1 MRAIGIDF
9 GTTNSAIA
17 AAADGEVRLAAF
29 DDAALR
35 VFRSILFFQRP
46 DPGQPPRPTAG
57 PGAIEQY
64 IDDNDGRLIQSMKSF
79 LTSGSFHSTDIFGRM
94 YTLEQLLTYFLRS
107 LRARAEATLG
117 PLGERAVVGRP
128 VHYAGEGPR
137 CSEEVALQRMRGAL
151 TAAGFP
157 DVTFTYEPVGAAY
170 EYEASLDHDE
180 LVMVADFGGGTS
192 DFCLMYVG
200 PGVRGADRQAAILG
214 TDGEAL
220 AGDVF
225 DSRIVRNVVAPHL
238 GFGSRYRSSAD
249 RTMEVPK
256 WLYGHL
262 ERWHLLSFLKA
273 RKTMNLL
280 VEIASTSLEPER
292 VRALLELVR
301 GDLGFHLFRAVEQV
315 KVDLSTEEATTFRF
329 NEGDVEIEQAVTRA
343 QFEAW
348 IEPDV
353 ARISGAVDRL
363 LASTGAS
370 AGDVD
375 RVFMTGGTSLVPAV
389 RRAFDT
395 RFGAGRVVL
404 GDRFTSVAAGLARAC
419 ADDGHRDQRPG

>member
-17 AAADGEVRLAAF
+17 LASGGGEVQLATF
-29 DDAALR
+29 DDAALK

-46 DPGQPPRPTAG
+46 DPGLPPRPTAG

-64 IDDNDGRLIQSMKSF
+64 IDDNEGRLIQSMKSF
-79 LTSGSFHSTDIFGRM
+79 LTSGSFRVTDIFGRK
-94 YTLEQLLTYFLRS
+94 YTLEQLLGYFLRR
-107 LRARAEATLG
+107 LRTQAEVALG

-128 VHYAGEGPR
+128 VRYAGDGPK
-137 CSEEVALQRMRGAL
+137 CSEDLALQRMRGAL
-151 TAAGFP
+151 TEAGFP

-170 EYEASLDHDE
+170 EYEADLDHDE

-200 PGVRGADRQAAILG
+200 PGTRGSDRHEAILG
-214 TDGEAL
+214 TDGEAI

-225 DSRIVRNVVAPHL
+225 DGRIVRNVVAPRL
-238 GFGSRYRSSAD
+238 GFGSRYRSSVD

-273 RKTMNLL
+273 PRTMNLL
-280 VEIASTSLEPER
+280 VEICSTSLEPKR
-292 VRALLELVR
+292 VRALLEIVR
-301 GDLGFHLFRAVEQV
+301 GDLGFHLFRAVEQA
-315 KVDLSTEEATTFRF
+315 KVDLSTQEATTLRF
-329 NEGDVEIEQAVTRA
+329 CEGDVEIEQTVTRA
-343 QFEAW
+343 DFEAW

-353 ARISGAVDRL
+353 TRIAGAVDRL
-363 LASTGAS
+363 LADTGAS
-370 AGDVD
+370 ASDVD

-389 RRAFDT
+389 RRAFDA
-395 RFGAGRVVL
+395 RFSAERVVL

-419 ADDGHRDQRPG
+419 ADERRG